1 MIEKITKSAK
11 SCRLFLASALA
22 FCGLNFA
29 QTTSRSPI
37 YDRHENELIQKR
49 DLFSKHF
56 LNQDGSYTAAI
67 ASGPI
72 HYEHSGVFS
81 DIENTIRSAAVIG
94 YTHANVENLMESYFG
109 ATAHQGVKNKT
120 KEGEV
125 LEFMETAIHW
135 EVGGLKVNERQSAN
149 VAFTAQDNKGY
160 YNGLYEAINAEF
172 VVLNGKRKLNYI
184 LTHTNAIADAPAN
197 ATYFVFTEKVKMPA
211 NWSYLNTEN
220 GLLIQD
226 DKQHPIYLYGNPFSY
241 DANGPKLRC
250 DNTLM
255 TVSAQGSTLTIATKV
270 KADWLLST
278 DRVFPIMVDPT
289 VTVYPTAANYHTGS
303 VFSSDYLKEAATI
316 GFGRFNDNNGVED
329 FLRGWARFNTASLP
343 EDAVIAN
350 GVTVNFY
357 ISGGS
362 EDYAPAN
369 GHELVFSKLTLDPVT
384 ATGSALYD
392 AIGQFGYGPFV
403 TAAINSIGW
412 KAHTLTSSTLQSD
425 IANSLAANYFS
436 IGFMPQ
442 GDFFAGEYL
451 LADGWDANAPYLT
464 FTYTQP
470 LGVTDFSQSAIKI
483 YPNPVEN
490 KLHVDTDYEIESIK
504 LYSVLGQLVQ
514 SNANQNTIDISAL
527 ASGIYSVEVKGQN
540 QQTTTRRIVKR

>member
-1 MIEKITKSAK
+1 MIKKITKSAK
-11 SCRLFLASALA
+11 SCRLYLALA
-22 FCGLNFA
+22 LMSSGWCFA
-29 QTTSRSPI
+29 QTTSKSPI
-37 YDRHENELIQKR
+37 YDRKENELIEKR

-56 LNQDGSYTAAI
+56 LNQDGTYAVAI

-72 HYEHSGVFS
+72 HYGKSGAYL
-81 DIENTIRSAAVIG
+81 DIDHTIRPAAASG
-94 YTHANVENLMESYFG
+94 YAYANKENLMESYFG
-109 ATAHQGVKNKT
+109 ATAHQGIKSKT
-120 KEGEV
+120 QEGEV
-125 LEFMETAIHW
+125 LEFLETTMHW
-135 EVGGLKVNERQSAN
+135 EVNGLKINERPSAN
-149 VAFTAQDNKGY
+149 VAFTAQGNKGY
-160 YNGLYEAINAEF
+160 YNGLYEAIDAEF
-172 VVLNGKRKLNYI
+172 VVLNGKRKLNYH
-184 LTHTNAIADAPAN
+184 LTQPAAIADAPAH
-197 ATYFVFTEKVKMPA
+197 ATYLVFTEKVKIPA
-211 NWSYLNTEN
+211 NWSYASTEN
-220 GLLIQD
+220 GLVIND
-226 DKQHPIYLYGNPFSY
+226 DKQQQIYLYGHPFSY
-241 DANGPKLRC
+241 DGGGKKIRC
-250 DNTLM
+250 GNTLM
-255 TVSAQGSTLTIATKV
+255 TVSAQGNTLTIATKV
-270 KADWLLST
+270 KADWLLAA
-278 DRVFPIMVDPT
+278 DRIFPITVDPT
-289 VTVYPTAANYHTGS
+289 VMVYPTAANYHTGS
-303 VFSSDYLKEAATI
+303 VFSSDYLKETATI
-316 GFGRFNDNNGVED
+316 GFGRFDDNNGVED

-412 KAHTLTSSTLQSD
+412 KAHTLTSATLQND

-451 LADGWDANAPYLT
+451 IADGWDANDPYLT

-470 LGVTDFSQSAIKI
+470 LGAASFSQSAIKV

-490 KLHVDTDYEIESIK
+490 SLHIDGPFEIESIRV
-504 LYSVLGQLVQ
+504 YSMLGQLVQ
-514 SNANQNTIDISAL
+514 SVNAQNTIDVSAL
-527 ASGIYSVEVKGQN
+527 ARGIYSVEIKDKN
-540 QQTTTRRIVKR
+540 HQTILRKIVKK

>member
-1 MIEKITKSAK
+1 MIEKITKSTK

-22 FCGLNFA
+22 FSGLNFA

-81 DIENTIRSAAVIG
+81 DIDNTIRPAAVSG
-94 YTHANVENLMESYFG
+94 YAHANIENLMESYFG
-109 ATAHQGVKNKT
+109 TTAHHGVKNKT

-125 LEFMETAIHW
+125 SEFLETAIHW
-135 EVGGLKVNERQSAN
+135 EVDGLKVNERQSAN

-197 ATYFVFTEKVKMPA
+197 ASYFVFTEKVKMPA

-226 DKQHPIYLYGNPFSY
+226 DKQQPIYLYGNPFSY
-241 DANGPKLRC
+241 DATGIKLRC

-255 TVSAQGSTLTIATKV
+255 TVSAQGNTLTIATKI
-270 KADWLLST
+270 KANWLLSP
-278 DRVFPIMVDPT
+278 DRVFPITVDPT

-303 VFSSDYLKEAATI
+303 VFSSDYLKETATI

-384 ATGSALYD
+384 ATGATLYD

-412 KAHTLTSSTLQSD
+412 KAHTLTSVTLQSD
-425 IANSLAANYFS
+425 IASSLAANYFS

-451 LADGWDANAPYLT
+451 IADGWDANDPYLT

-470 LGVTDFSQSAIKI
+470 LGVTGFSQSAIKL

-490 KLHVDTDYEIESIK
+490 KLHVDTDYEIESIN
-504 LYSVLGQLVQ
+504 LYSVFGQLVQ
-514 SNANQNTIDISAL
+514 FSANQNTIDISAL
-527 ASGIYSVEVKGQN
+527 ASGIYSVEIKGQN
-540 QQTTTRRIVKR
+540 QQTATRKIVKR